1 VESLLSSALSNAVVA
16 SLLAVIVAAVARICR
31 RPAVVHALWLLVLL
45 KLLTP
50 PLVPLP
56 VTWLRTPDA
65 TPVVAE
71 ALPLPGEPA
80 EPPASLAETAEES
93 VTPEADSAP
102 ADSAIVVSWSSVVL
116 ICWLCGSLA
125 WWTIA
130 GARLIR
136 FHRLLQA
143 ARTAPETVQEQA
155 RRLAA
160 LLGLRRCPPVLFV
173 SAPLT
178 PMLWALGLSP
188 RLLVPVEL
196 WRRLCVQQQDTLLA
210 HELAH
215 LRRGDHWV
223 RRLEFVVLGLY
234 WWHPVVWW
242 ARRRLQEAEEECCDA
257 RVIALLPDAASAYAS
272 VLVETVAFLSQTR
285 AAALL
290 GASGAGQVPLLKRR
304 LTMILTANSS
314 EKSSRVAFWSVLG
327 LGALLLPLTPGSA
340 QPEAPAPPEQPAAAE
355 AKPQGAEPRADPP
368 MSRIEVQK
376 CASCHQPVPVHW
388 RDLRQK
394 PRSWKEAHDEL
405 VRKMDELREKQARLL
420 KARNQEDLAEAKR
433 QVEEA
438 ARARD
443 ALRVVEERQFAE
455 QIEKVRDEIELLKV
469 QVQAKQ
475 AHLEAAK
482 LECKPAERELQIV
495 QSAGAAMP
503 ASNRTKAEE
512 ALAAHKAQVLIREAE
527 LQEPLVRLKQ
537 AERRLARLQ
546 RPSQRPAAGD
556 REQKEQR
563 LRELENKVKQL
574 LEELRKQRGEPQPSK
589 PKVPGQASE
598 GASDDVAWQKLG
610 LHLHPV
616 GADAVD
622 RAYPQFRGGLTVT
635 GVRADGPADHAG
647 VQRGDILVGL
657 HKFEMLSGDQVQFVL
672 NHPDAATFQPLKF
685 YLLRGNQLQGGK
697 FQLGK

>member
-340 QPEAPAPPEQPAAAE
+340 QPEAPPPPEQPLAAE
-355 AKPQGAEPRADPP
+355 AKPEPYDHPITFTPHKIQA
-368 MSRIEVQK
+368 QQF
-376 CASCHQPVPVHW
+376 CANCHHEDTVHA

-394 PRSWKEAHDEL
+394 PRSWQEAHEEL
-405 VRKMDELREKQARLL
+405 VRKMDDLTKKQALL
-420 KARNQEDLAEAKR
+420 LEARKREEARKQELMAIVNAERDVLRAHEAQLEANKARRAT
-433 QVEEA
+433 EEHG
-438 ARARD
+438 R
-443 ALRVVEERQFAE
+443 AE
-455 QIEKVRDEIELLKV
+455 QIEKLQDEIELLKV
-469 QVQAKQ
+469 QVKLKQ
-475 AHLEAAK
+475 THLEMA
-482 LECKPAERELQIV
+482 
-495 QSAGAAMP
+495 
-503 ASNRTKAEE
+503 KAE
-512 ALAAHKAQVLIREAE
+512 LAAAEKLVKVMEEPYRAGQIPAHQLLKVETAVGTQKAQVRVKAAE
-527 LQEPLVRLKQ
+527 LQEPLVLLKQ
-537 AERRLARLQ
+537 AERRLARLKQ
-546 RPSQRPAAGD
+546 PPERAAVGG
-556 REQKEQR
+556 REQQEQR
-563 LRELENKVKQL
+563 LRELEQKVKEL
-574 LEELRKQRGEPQPSK
+574 LDEMKALQRELRPKQPDLKQPGNVHSYGRTFFN
-589 PKVPGQASE
+589 P
-598 GASDDVAWQKLG
+598 
-610 LHLHPV
+610 
-616 GADAVD
+616 
-622 RAYPQFRGGLTVT
+622 F
-635 GVRADGPADHAG
+635 HA
-647 VQRGDILVGL
+647 
-657 HKFEMLSGDQVQFVL
+657 K
-672 NHPDAATFQPLKF
+672 K
-685 YLLRGNQLQGGK
+685 
-697 FQLGK
+697 